1 LDLNKFVELA
11 IAEDIRDGDHTS
23 LACIPAGQ
31 TSRARL
37 LVKDEGILA
46 GVEVAEALFKG
57 IDPELQMEVLL
68 KDGATVTHG
77 DVAFYVTGSARKIL
91 MAERLVL
98 NMMQRM
104 SGVATI
110 TNKFVKAVEGTK
122 TKILDTRK
130 TTPLLRQFEKVA
142 VRIGGGVNHRFGL
155 FDMIMIKDNHI
166 AYAGGV
172 KQAITRV
179 TEYLAENNLKLN
191 IEIEAGSLDQ
201 IEEIMSTGGI
211 DRIMI
216 DNFTPEGAKAA
227 VALINGRYETEVS
240 GGIVLDNVRAYA
252 ESGCDFIS
260 IGSLTHS
267 VKSLDLSLKAVYG
280 FPFS

>member
-1 LDLNKFVELA
+1 MDLNKFVELA

-37 LVKDEGILA
+37 LVKDNGILA
-46 GVEVAEALFKG
+46 GVEVAEALFRG
-57 IDPELQMEVLL
+57 IDPELQMEVVLQ
-68 KDGATVTHG
+68 DGAHVKHG
-77 DVAFYVTGSARKIL
+77 DVAFYVTGQARNIL

-104 SGVATI
+104 SGVATV
-110 TNKFVKAVEGTK
+110 TNKFVKAIEGTNA
-122 TKILDTRK
+122 KILDTRK
-130 TTPLLRQFEKVA
+130 TTPLLRQFEKMA

-172 KQAITRV
+172 SQAINRV
-179 TEYLAENNLKLN
+179 SEYLAENNLKLN
-191 IEIEAGSLDQ
+191 IEIEAGSLQ
-201 IEEIMSTGGI
+201 QVEEIMAVGGI

-216 DNFTPEGAKAA
+216 DNFSPEGAKEA
-227 VALINGRYETEVS
+227 VNLINGRYETEVS
-240 GGIVLDNVRAYA
+240 GGVVLSNVRDYA
-252 ESGCDFIS
+252 ESGCNFIS
-260 IGSLTHS
+260 VGALTHS
-267 VKSLDLSLKAVYG
+267 VKSLDLSLKAV
-280 FPFS
+280 

>member
-1 LDLNKFVELA
+1 MDLNKFVDLA

-37 LVKDEGILA
+37 LVKDNGILA
-46 GVEVAEALFKG
+46 GVEVAEALFRG

-68 KDGATVTHG
+68 KDGAEVKHG
-77 DVAFYVTGSARKIL
+77 DVAFYVTGSARNIL

-104 SGVATI
+104 SGVATV

-122 TKILDTRK
+122 AKILDTRK
-130 TTPLLRQFEKVA
+130 TTPLLRQFEKTA

-172 KQAITRV
+172 SQAINRV
-179 TEYLAENNLKLN
+179 KDYLTENNLKLK
-191 IEIEAGSLDQ
+191 IEIEAGSLAQ
-201 IEEIMSTGGI
+201 VGEIMAVGGV
-211 DRIMI
+211 DRIML
-216 DNFTPEGAKAA
+216 DNFTPETAKSGVEMIA
-227 VALINGRYETEVS
+227 GQYETEIS

-260 IGSLTHS
+260 VGSLTHS
-267 VKSLDLSLKAVYG
+267 VKSLDLSLKAV
-280 FPFS
+280 

>member
-37 LVKDEGILA
+37 LVKDNGILA
-46 GVEVAEALFKG
+46 GVEVAEALFHG
-57 IDPELQMEVLL
+57 IDPELQIEVLL
-68 KDGATVTHG
+68 KDGAEVKYG
-77 DVAFYVTGSARKIL
+77 DVAFYVMGSARNIL

-104 SGVATI
+104 SGVAT
-110 TNKFVKAVEGTK
+110 TTHKFVKAVEGTNA
-122 TKILDTRK
+122 KILDTRK
-130 TTPLLRQFEKVA
+130 TTPLLRQFEKMA

-166 AYAGGV
+166 AYAGGIE
-172 KQAITRV
+172 QAITSVRQ
-179 TEYLAENNLKLN
+179 YLNENNLRLK
-191 IEIEAGSLDQ
+191 IEIEAGSLEQVQQ
-201 IEEIMSTGGI
+201 IMNVGGV

-216 DNFTPEGAKAA
+216 DNFSPEGAKAA
-227 VALINGRYETEVS
+227 VALIGGRYETEVS
-240 GGIVLDNVRAYA
+240 GGVVLENVRSYA

-260 IGSLTHS
+260 VGALTHS
-267 VKSLDLSLKAVYG
+267 VKSLDLSLKAV
-280 FPFS
+280 

>member
-1 LDLNKFVELA
+1 MDLNKFVELA

-31 TSRARL
+31 TSRAKL
-37 LVKDEGILA
+37 LVKDHGIIA
-46 GVEVAEALFKG
+46 GVEVAEALFRG
-57 IDPELQMEVLL
+57 IDPELQLEILL
-68 KDGATVTHG
+68 KDGAEVKHG
-77 DVAFYVTGSARKIL
+77 DVAFYVMGSARNIL

-104 SGVATI
+104 SGVATV
-110 TNKFVKAVEGTK
+110 TSKFVKAVEGTK
-122 TKILDTRK
+122 AKILDTRK
-130 TTPLLRQFEKVA
+130 TTPLLRQFEKIA

-172 KQAITRV
+172 EQAITSV
-179 TEYLAENNLKLN
+179 QKYLNDNNLRLK
-191 IEIEAGSLDQ
+191 IEIEAGSIEQVQQILD
-201 IEEIMSTGGI
+201 IGGI

-216 DNFTPEGAKAA
+216 DNFSPEGAKEA
-227 VALINGRYETEVS
+227 VSLIGGRYETEVS
-240 GGIVLDNVRAYA
+240 GGIVLDNVRSYA

-260 IGSLTHS
+260 VGSLTHS
-267 VKSLDLSLKAVYG
+267 VKSLDLSLKAV
-280 FPFS
+280 

>member
-1 LDLNKFVELA
+1 MDLNKFVELA

-31 TSRARL
+31 TSRAKL
-37 LVKDEGILA
+37 LVKDHGIIA

-57 IDPELQMEVLL
+57 IDPELQMEVVLQ
-68 KDGATVTHG
+68 DGAVVKHG
-77 DVAFYVTGSARKIL
+77 DVAFYVTGQARNIL

-110 TNKFVKAVEGTK
+110 TNKFVKAVQGTNA
-122 TKILDTRK
+122 KILDTRK
-130 TTPLLRQFEKVA
+130 TTPLLRQFEKMA

-172 KQAITRV
+172 EQAITRV
-179 TEYLAENNLKLN
+179 TDYLTENSLKLN
-191 IEIEAGSLDQ
+191 IEIEAGSLGQ
-201 IEEIMSTGGI
+201 IEEIMAVGGV

-216 DNFTPEGAKAA
+216 DNFSPEGAKAA
-227 VALINGRYETEVS
+227 VSLINGRYETEVS
-240 GGIVLDNVRAYA
+240 GGVVLENVRAYA

-260 IGSLTHS
+260 VGALTHS
-267 VKSLDLSLKAVYG
+267 VKSLDLSLKAV
-280 FPFS
+280 

>member
-1 LDLNKFVELA
+1 MDLNKFVELA

-31 TSRARL
+31 TSSARL
-37 LVKDEGILA
+37 LVKDHGIIA
-46 GVEVAEALFKG
+46 GVEVAEALFRG
-57 IDPELQMEVLL
+57 IDPELQLEILL
-68 KDGATVTHG
+68 KDGAEVKYG
-77 DVAFYVTGSARKIL
+77 DVAFFVMGSARNIL

-110 TNKFVKAVEGTK
+110 TSKFVKAVEGTK
-122 TKILDTRK
+122 AKILDTRK
-130 TTPLLRQFEKVA
+130 TTPLLRQFEKMA

-172 KQAITRV
+172 EQAITSVRQ
-179 TEYLAENNLKLN
+179 YLNENNLRLK
-191 IEIEAGSLDQ
+191 IEIEAGSLEQVQQ
-201 IEEIMSTGGI
+201 ILDIGGI

-216 DNFTPEGAKAA
+216 DNFSPEGAKKA
-227 VALINGRYETEVS
+227 VELIGGRYETEVS
-240 GGIVLDNVRAYA
+240 GGIVLDNVRSYA

-260 IGSLTHS
+260 VGSLTHS
-267 VKSLDLSLKAVYG
+267 VKSLDLSLKAV
-280 FPFS
+280 

>member
-1 LDLNKFVELA
+1 MDLNKFVDLA

-37 LVKDEGILA
+37 LVKDNGILA
-46 GVEVAEALFKG
+46 GVEVAQALFRG

-68 KDGATVTHG
+68 PDGSAVKHG
-77 DVAFYVTGSARKIL
+77 DVAFYVTGSARNIL

-104 SGVATI
+104 SGVATT
-110 TNKFVKAVEGTK
+110 TNKFVKAIEGTRA
-122 TKILDTRK
+122 KILDTRK
-130 TTPLLRQFEKVA
+130 TTPLLRQFEKMA

-166 AYAGGV
+166 AYAGGIS
-172 KQAITRV
+172 QAITRV
-179 TEYLAENNLKLN
+179 REYLAENSLKLN
-191 IEIEAGSLDQ
+191 IEIEAGSLQQ
-201 IEEIMSTGGI
+201 IEEIMAVGGV
-211 DRIMI
+211 DRIML
-216 DNFTPEGAKAA
+216 DNFTPEGAKAG
-227 VALINGRYETEVS
+227 VALIGGRYETEVS
-240 GGIVLDNVRAYA
+240 GGVVLDNVRAYA

-260 IGSLTHS
+260 VGSLTHS
-267 VKSLDLSLKAVYG
+267 VKSLDLSLKAV
-280 FPFS
+280 

>member
-1 LDLNKFVELA
+1 MDLNKFVELA

-37 LVKDEGILA
+37 LVKDNGILA
-46 GVEVAEALFKG
+46 GVEVAVALFRG
-57 IDPELQMEVLL
+57 IDPELNVEVLL
-68 KDGATVTHG
+68 KDGTHVKHG
-77 DVAFYVTGSARKIL
+77 DVAFFVTGSARNIL

-104 SGVATI
+104 SGVATV
-110 TNKFVKAVEGTK
+110 TNKFVAAVAGTNA
-122 TKILDTRK
+122 KILDTRK
-130 TTPLLRQFEKVA
+130 TTPLLRQFEKMA

-166 AYAGGV
+166 AYAGGIE
-172 KQAITRV
+172 QAITSVRN
-179 TEYLAENNLKLN
+179 YLSENNLRLK
-191 IEIEAGSLDQ
+191 IEIEAGSLEQ
-201 IEEIMSTGGI
+201 IQQIIDVGGV

-216 DNFTPEGAKAA
+216 DNFSPEGAKEA
-227 VALINGRYETEVS
+227 VALIGGRYETEVS
-240 GGIVLDNVRAYA
+240 GGVVLENVRDYA

-260 IGSLTHS
+260 VGALTHS
-267 VKSLDLSLKAVYG
+267 VKSLDLSLKAV
-280 FPFS
+280 

>member
-31 TSRARL
+31 TSRAKL
-37 LVKDEGILA
+37 LVKDHGIIA
-46 GVEVAEALFKG
+46 GVEVAEALFRG
-57 IDPELQMEVLL
+57 IDPELQLEILL
-68 KDGATVTHG
+68 KDGAEVKYG
-77 DVAFYVTGSARKIL
+77 DVAFYVMGSARNIL

-104 SGVATI
+104 SGVATV
-110 TNKFVKAVEGTK
+110 TSKFVKAVEGTK
-122 TKILDTRK
+122 AKILDTRK
-130 TTPLLRQFEKVA
+130 TTPLLRQFEKMA

-172 KQAITRV
+172 EQAITSV
-179 TEYLAENNLKLN
+179 QKYLNDNNLRLK
-191 IEIEAGSLDQ
+191 IEIEAGSLEQVQQ
-201 IEEIMSTGGI
+201 ILNIGGV

-216 DNFTPEGAKAA
+216 DNFSPEGAKEA
-227 VALINGRYETEVS
+227 VSLIGGRYETEVS
-240 GGIVLDNVRAYA
+240 GGIVLDNVRSYA

-260 IGSLTHS
+260 VGSLTHS
-267 VKSLDLSLKAVYG
+267 VKSLDLSLKAI
-280 FPFS
+280 

>member
-1 LDLNKFVELA
+1 MDLNKFVELA

-31 TSRARL
+31 TSRAKL
-37 LVKDEGILA
+37 LVKDHGIIA
-46 GVEVAEALFKG
+46 GVEVAEALFRG
-57 IDPELQMEVLL
+57 IDPELQLEILL
-68 KDGATVTHG
+68 KDGAEVKYG
-77 DVAFYVTGSARKIL
+77 DVAFYVMGSARNIL

-104 SGVATI
+104 SGVATV
-110 TNKFVKAVEGTK
+110 TSKFVKAVEGTK
-122 TKILDTRK
+122 AKILDTRK
-130 TTPLLRQFEKVA
+130 TTPLLRQFEKMA

-172 KQAITRV
+172 EQAITSV
-179 TEYLAENNLKLN
+179 QKYLNDNNLRLK
-191 IEIEAGSLDQ
+191 IEIEAGSLEQVQQ
-201 IEEIMSTGGI
+201 ILNIGGV

-216 DNFTPEGAKAA
+216 DNFSPEGAKEA
-227 VALINGRYETEVS
+227 VSLIGGRYETEVS
-240 GGIVLDNVRAYA
+240 GGIVLDNVRSYA

-260 IGSLTHS
+260 VGSLTHS
-267 VKSLDLSLKAVYG
+267 VKSLDLSLKAI
-280 FPFS
+280 